1 PAWRVFLPR
10 LLAATAVMVG
20 LVLWLSP
27 GAQAWLAW
35 GWQRRALELA
45 QLVTVGGGAYVAILA
60 AAGVRLR
67 DLRSPP

>member
-1 PAWRVFLPR
+1 
-10 LLAATAVMVG
+10 MVG